1 MAHATIDRFED
12 GRRWKQE
19 YELEVPPQSTVL
31 DLLFEIQQRV
41 DQTLSFRYS
50 CRNWMCGS
58 CGMLVNGREQLA
70 CRTRLSD
77 LDSGGVQIAP
87 LRNLPVVKDLIVDL
101 APFFEKWN
109 TVGVAFPVQ
118 SETPIP
124 NPQKTQQ
131 AIDAHSDC
139 ITCGLCY
146 SACDVLSHASEFLGP
161 AALNRAY
168 TLQLDARDAAH
179 KQRGATI
186 AADGGVFRCH
196 SMGQCTNV
204 CPKGLD
210 PLAAIAALKRG
221 A

>member
-1 MAHATIDRFED
+1 MARATIERFEE
-12 GRRWKQE
+12 GRRWAQE
-19 YELEVPPQSTVL
+19 YELELPPQSTIL

-77 LDSGGVQIAP
+77 YGAGGVRIAP

-109 TVGVAFPVQ
+109 AVGVAVP
-118 SETPIP
+118 ERKPLP
-124 NPQKTQQ
+124 NPTKTQQ

-146 SACDVLSHASEFLGP
+146 SACDVLGHASDFLGP

-168 TLQLDARDAAH
+168 TLQIDARDLAH
-179 KQRGATI
+179 EKRGATI
-186 AADGGVFRCH
+186 AADGGAFRCH

>member
-1 MAHATIDRFED
+1 MARATIDRFED
-12 GRRWKQE
+12 GRRWTQD
-19 YELEVPPQSTVL
+19 YELELPPQATVL
-31 DLLFEIQQRV
+31 DLLFEIQQRL

-77 LDSGGVQIAP
+77 IKTPAVRIAP

-101 APFFEKWN
+101 ADFFEKWN
-109 TVGVAFPVQ
+109 SVGVAFPDQ
-118 SETPIP
+118 SKKPIP
-124 NPQKTQQ
+124 NSPKTQH

-146 SACDVLSHASEFLGP
+146 SACDVLSHAPEFLGP

-168 TLQLDARDAAH
+168 TLQIDARDVAH
-179 KQRGATI
+179 NERGATI

>member
-1 MAHATIDRFED
+1 MARATIERFED
-12 GRRWKQE
+12 GRRWTQD
-19 YELEVPPQSTVL
+19 YELELPSQSTVL
-31 DLLFEIQQRV
+31 DLLFEIQQRL

-77 LDSGGVQIAP
+77 LGTPGVQIAP

-109 TVGVAFPVQ
+109 AVGVAFPDQ
-118 SETPIP
+118 KPIANSP
-124 NPQKTQQ
+124 KTQQ

-146 SACDVLSHASEFLGP
+146 SACDVLSHAADFLGP

-168 TLQLDARDAAH
+168 TLQIDVRDVAH
-179 KQRGATI
+179 NERGATI

-196 SMGQCTNV
+196 TMGQCTNV